1 MLNTN
6 LLKAAIV
13 KEGFTQGEF
22 AKKIGI
28 STNTLTSR
36 MSGQTPFNV
45 DEIDKACEV
54 LHLDSCEEI
63 CDIFLGSLSQK

>member
-1 MLNTN
+1 MLNAN

-13 KEGFTQGEF
+13 KEGYTQGEF

-28 STNTLTSR
+28 STNTLSSR
-36 MSGQTPFNV
+36 MTGQTPFNV

-54 LHLDSCEEI
+54 LRLDNSEEI
-63 CDIFLGSLSQK
+63 CAIFLGALSQK